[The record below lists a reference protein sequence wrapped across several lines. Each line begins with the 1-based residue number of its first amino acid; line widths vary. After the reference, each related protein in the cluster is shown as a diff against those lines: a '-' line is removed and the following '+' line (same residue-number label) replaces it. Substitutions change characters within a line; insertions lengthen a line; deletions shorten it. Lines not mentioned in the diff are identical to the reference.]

1 MAGFCIFFSVTFI
14 INTQNLS
21 SGHSQ
26 NTFLFSLYPFAA
38 QHNWTIEYY
47 GNLNFSPYYSTRF
60 ILTVHPRKSPA
71 DEVSETS
78 HSRFPVPV
86 SAK

>member
-1 MAGFCIFFSVTFI
+1 MSTLSAQLCPIFLHHSSVRTRLYGWVLYFFSVTFI

-38 QHNWTIEYY
+38 QHNWTIE
-47 GNLNFSPYYSTRF
+47 
-60 ILTVHPRKSPA
+60 
-71 DEVSETS
+71 
-78 HSRFPVPV
+78 
-86 SAK
+86 